1 MIKDVMMFNALTTY
15 HEGDLVQ
22 CGLEVRMLYEG
33 RFVTLPDS
41 ISNADEALAYCKALT
56 SFNR

>member
-1 MIKDVMMFNALTTY
+1 MIKDVATFSKTTTY

-22 CGLEVRMLYEG
+22 YGLEVRMLYEG

-41 ISNADEALAYCKALT
+41 ISNADEALAYCKALA